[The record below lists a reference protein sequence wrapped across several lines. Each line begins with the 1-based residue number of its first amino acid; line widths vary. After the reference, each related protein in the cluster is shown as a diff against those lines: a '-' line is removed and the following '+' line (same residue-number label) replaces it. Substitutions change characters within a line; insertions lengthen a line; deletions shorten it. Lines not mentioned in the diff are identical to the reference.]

1 MDHSISAR
9 TFRRIVIYQK
19 AIAKMT
25 TEEIVRLALQ
35 EDIGEGDYT
44 TLSTVAIGQKARA
57 RLLVK
62 ENGIICGIDIAR
74 QIFQHLDASM
84 QFHQILDDG
93 NEVRPGDIGFTLYGD
108 ARAILMGE
116 RTALNFM
123 QRMSGIATQTRNMVK
138 LIEGLP
144 VRLLDTRKTTPLL
157 RQLEKYAVRIG
168 GGFNHRAGL
177 YDMILIK
184 DNHIDYAGGIAQAI
198 RSVNQYLQQHQ
209 LNLKIEIEV
218 RNFDELNQVL
228 KEGQVHRIMLD
239 NFSPD
244 DLMKAVKMI
253 DGRFETEASGGIN
266 SQNIRQYAASGVD
279 FISVG
284 SLTHHIKSLDLSL
297 KADI

>member
-116 RTALNFM
+116 GTALNFM

-198 RSVNQYLQQHQ
+198 RSVNEYLQQHQ

-244 DLMKAVKMI
+244 D
-253 DGRFETEASGGIN
+253 
-266 SQNIRQYAASGVD
+266 
-279 FISVG
+279 
-284 SLTHHIKSLDLSL
+284 
-297 KADI
+297 

>member
-1 MDHSISAR
+1 
-9 TFRRIVIYQK
+9 
-19 AIAKMT
+19 MT

-184 DNHIDYAGGIAQAI
+184 DNHIDYAGGIVQAI

-239 NFSPD
+239 NFGPD

>member
-1 MDHSISAR
+1 
-9 TFRRIVIYQK
+9 
-19 AIAKMT
+19 MT

-239 NFSPD
+239 NFGPD

>member
-1 MDHSISAR
+1 
-9 TFRRIVIYQK
+9 
-19 AIAKMT
+19 MT

-44 TLSTVAIGQKARA
+44 TLATVAIGQKARA

-74 QIFQHLDASM
+74 QIFQHLDSSM

-239 NFSPD
+239 NFGPD

>member
-1 MDHSISAR
+1 
-9 TFRRIVIYQK
+9 
-19 AIAKMT
+19 MT

-44 TLSTVAIGQKARA
+44 TLATVAIGQKARA

>member
-1 MDHSISAR
+1 
-9 TFRRIVIYQK
+9 
-19 AIAKMT
+19 MT

-44 TLSTVAIGQKARA
+44 TLATVTIGQKARA

-168 GGFNHRAGL
+168 SGFNHRAGL

-209 LNLKIEIEV
+209 LNLKIEIEI

-253 DGRFETEASGGIN
+253 DGRFEAEASGGIN

>member
-1 MDHSISAR
+1 
-9 TFRRIVIYQK
+9 
-19 AIAKMT
+19 MT

-44 TLSTVAIGQKARA
+44 TLATVAIGQKARA

-239 NFSPD
+239 NFGPD

-279 FISVG
+279 FISIG

>member
-1 MDHSISAR
+1 
-9 TFRRIVIYQK
+9 
-19 AIAKMT
+19 MT

-184 DNHIDYAGGIAQAI
+184 DNHIDYAGGIVQAI

>member
-1 MDHSISAR
+1 
-9 TFRRIVIYQK
+9 
-19 AIAKMT
+19 MT

>member
-1 MDHSISAR
+1 
-9 TFRRIVIYQK
+9 
-19 AIAKMT
+19 MT

-198 RSVNQYLQQHQ
+198 RSVNEYLQQHQ

>member
-1 MDHSISAR
+1 
-9 TFRRIVIYQK
+9 
-19 AIAKMT
+19 MT

-44 TLSTVAIGQKARA
+44 TLATVAIGQKARA

-168 GGFNHRAGL
+168 SGFNHRAGL

-184 DNHIDYAGGIAQAI
+184 GNHIDYAGGIAQAI

>member
-1 MDHSISAR
+1 
-9 TFRRIVIYQK
+9 
-19 AIAKMT
+19 MT

-44 TLSTVAIGQKARA
+44 TLATVAIGQKARA

-74 QIFQHLDASM
+74 KIFQHLDASM

-198 RSVNQYLQQHQ
+198 RSVNEYLQQHQ

-253 DGRFETEASGGIN
+253 DGRFEIEASGGIN

>member
-1 MDHSISAR
+1 
-9 TFRRIVIYQK
+9 
-19 AIAKMT
+19 MT

-198 RSVNQYLQQHQ
+198 RSVNEYLQQHQ

-239 NFSPD
+239 NFGPD

>member
-1 MDHSISAR
+1 
-9 TFRRIVIYQK
+9 
-19 AIAKMT
+19 MT
-25 TEEIVRLALQ
+25 TEEIVRFALQ

>member
-1 MDHSISAR
+1 
-9 TFRRIVIYQK
+9 
-19 AIAKMT
+19 MT

-44 TLSTVAIGQKARA
+44 TLATVAIGQKARA

-198 RSVNQYLQQHQ
+198 RSVNEYLQQHQ